1 MSNQIIQ
8 QPYVDLSG
16 ILQVQKDIL
25 SEANAGYGNTG
36 SGDLPNPL
44 ANLSSGLNNLYKSF
58 HQAGISVDDTI
69 QRQNDVINVIDFEKS
84 RLEQKQQNIDV
95 AYIGKQRANDLN
107 ENYRLRYKQ
116 YIKMSL
122 VIITTLVLFILVSF
136 MSSLFPFI
144 PSSVFDLLSV
154 IIICS
159 GLIIFFYLYT
169 DLMNRNNVYYNE
181 LNLPPPIVGN
191 TVVNNKDY
199 DNILLDINY
208 YIRNGMRVC
217 IDKDCCAEG
226 TTWDAAKGTCV
237 VSSECPSTNTK
248 TNTTANTKTN
258 TNTTAIPYSTTPNY
272 VSTNISSI
280 PITTAISN
288 ATSGAR

>member
-25 SEANAGYGNTG
+25 SEANAGYGNVG
-36 SGDLPNPL
+36 SDNLPNPL

-58 HQAGISVDDTI
+58 SQAGISVDDTI

-107 ENYRLRYKQ
+107 ESYRLRYKQ

-144 PSSVFDLLSV
+144 PSSIFDVLSV
-154 IIICS
+154 LIICS

-226 TTWDAAKGTCV
+226 TTWDAEKGTCV
-237 VSSECPSTNTK
+237 VSSECPST
-248 TNTTANTKTN
+248 KTN
-258 TNTTAIPYSTTPNY
+258 TNTNAIPYSTSPNY
-272 VSTNISSI
+272 VSTNITSI
-280 PITTAISN
+280 PITTAISK
-288 ATSGAR
+288 ATSAAR